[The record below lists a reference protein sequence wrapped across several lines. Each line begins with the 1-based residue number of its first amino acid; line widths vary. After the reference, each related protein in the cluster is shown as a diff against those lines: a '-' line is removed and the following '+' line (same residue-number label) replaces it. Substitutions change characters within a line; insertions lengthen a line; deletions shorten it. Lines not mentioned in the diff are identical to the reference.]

1 MSKTLI
7 EKLKVNLSTLEG
19 AVGWC
24 VYVERE
30 PDCKVKVC
38 DVKLFIPWWRF
49 IEACFDEM
57 PKEGD
62 PPVTFYFM
70 AYNYDH
76 KPVGEVSL
84 YQYTIESDNKRLVQE
99 RRSGSMSAFDEQL
112 FDDADGEDLE
122 MDGESVTRNGLPSI
136 AEIARLLDPMPGD
149 APIPHKGLP
158 ALVVGNDYILEC
170 GETSVSL
177 QDYSHGQ
184 GDWLWGKQEGRVVA
198 VRVDLAT
205 VTRIVEVADHSSD
218 GEPRKDRRINP
229 LFRKSAREGAKQN
242 SNA

>member
-57 PKEGD
+57 PKEGE

-70 AYNYDH
+70 AYDDDG
-76 KPVGEVSL
+76 KPVSSGPL

-99 RRSGSMSAFDEQL
+99 RRSGTMSAFDEHL
-112 FDDADGEDLE
+112 FDDTDGDDLE
-122 MDGESVTRNGLPSI
+122 MDGESVTRNGLPGM
-136 AEIARLLDPMPGD
+136 AEIARLLGPMPGD
-149 APIPHKGLP
+149 TLIPHKGLP

-170 GETSVSL
+170 GSKVSISL
-177 QDYSHGQ
+177 QGYSHGQ
-184 GDWLWGKQEGRVVA
+184 GDWLWGKQDGQVVA
-198 VRVDLAT
+198 VRVDPAT
-205 VTRIVEVADHSSD
+205 VTRIVEVADHSN
-218 GEPRKDRRINP
+218 KQ
-229 LFRKSAREGAKQN
+229 SAREGAP
-242 SNA
+242 